1 MGGPHNPAVNRYWY
15 CTVFGAGKKL
25 DISPLKLFLPL
36 DVHAA
41 LQGAHTYRFGP
52 GSGAIFYSL
61 LYLEE
66 LVLP

>member
-1 MGGPHNPAVNRYWY
+1 MGGPHHPAVNRYWY
-15 CTVFGAGKKL
+15 CTVFGAGKKQ

-41 LQGAHTYRFGP
+41 LQGVPTYRFGA

-61 LYLEE
+61 LDLKE